1 MDAEF
6 VVEQRDQL
14 GAMQFAEDFVRRRR
28 PVLVKGALVG
38 SSALTRWT
46 LPYLRGRARVREVPL
61 KILHESTIE
70 VVRKPLDDYLS
81 EFEAHEGCSSGE
93 TAQESAYLHDIPL
106 TALLPKA
113 ADDLEHFPADYFPA
127 WYRNNWANF
136 AQVFLGPAHSL
147 TPLHFD
153 CLLTHN
159 LFFQIKGRKRF
170 ILIPAEHLKFCY
182 RHSWRWCEVN
192 AEKPDWARFPLYAQ
206 AQPFEV
212 IVDPGDC
219 LYLPPGMLHHV
230 RSLDWALSFNVD
242 WHTRD
247 SAARGVLALVN
258 GMPIKNVYYNGVIAL
273 GMWAGIP
280 AEAMFRFYRSYLNHI
295 S

>member
-1 MDAEF
+1 
-6 VVEQRDQL
+6 
-14 GAMQFAEDFVRRRR
+14 MQAHKSAVR
-28 PVLVKGALVG
+28 
-38 SSALTRWT
+38 SALSYVERGFGRARKGKVGCGG
-46 LPYLRGRARVREVPL
+46 YLRGRARVREVPL
-61 KILHESTIE
+61 KILHESTSE

-113 ADDLEHFPADYFPA
+113 ADDLEHFPADDFPA
-127 WYRNNWANF
+127 WYRNNWVNF

-212 IVDPGDC
+212 IVDPGDR
-219 LYLPPGMLHHV
+219 LFARVSSERDATLAELQAWLLTEHNMKVSVSRLWN
-230 RSLDWALSFNVD
+230 SLRRL
-242 WHTRD
+242 
-247 SAARGVLALVN
+247 
-258 GMPIKNVYYNGVIAL
+258 
-273 GMWAGIP
+273 
-280 AEAMFRFYRSYLNHI
+280 
-295 S
+295 